1 MYSLLSMRVWNVRAC
16 KKKHMK
22 LLKYVK
28 KIHKQNPIVKYT
40 NCPVMWVLDG
50 SEKVVKTFL
59 WKSIV
64 FVNICIKKATVQIKN
79 NSLAME
85 DLLFFVRI
93 LPVIIESST
102 IFWWNAWHNWCHYF
116 CWQHHHATQYQL
128 QLEDC
133 WPLVVKLKIRA
144 KWKNNFFFSGIV
156 DNFFASFELKGKRK
170 CYIQQLFSVFFSW
183 YFMETFHFHPR
194 FSITEHK
201 TAYNWIANSALHT
214 CL

>member
-1 MYSLLSMRVWNVRAC
+1 M
-16 KKKHMK
+16 
-22 LLKYVK
+22 
-28 KIHKQNPIVKYT
+28 
-40 NCPVMWVLDG
+40 
-50 SEKVVKTFL
+50 
-59 WKSIV
+59 
-64 FVNICIKKATVQIKN
+64 QIN

-144 KWKNNFFFSGIV
+144 KWKNHFFFWNCRQFFYIV
-156 DNFFASFELKGKRK
+156 WIQRKTEVLHLTTFLVFLLIFYGNIPFSSPIFNYWTQNHHTIELQTRHCIHVSK
-170 CYIQQLFSVFFSW
+170 
-183 YFMETFHFHPR
+183 
-194 FSITEHK
+194 SIDLDGYKST
-201 TAYNWIANSALHT
+201 S
-214 CL
+214 

>member
-1 MYSLLSMRVWNVRAC
+1 M
-16 KKKHMK
+16 
-22 LLKYVK
+22 
-28 KIHKQNPIVKYT
+28 
-40 NCPVMWVLDG
+40 
-50 SEKVVKTFL
+50 
-59 WKSIV
+59 
-64 FVNICIKKATVQIKN
+64 NICIKKAKVQIN

-133 WPLVVKLKIRA
+133 WALVVKLKIRA
-144 KWKNNFFFSGIV
+144 KWKNHFFFWNCRQVFLHRLNSKENGSVTFNNFFRSFSLDISWKHSIFIP
-156 DNFFASFELKGKRK
+156 DF
-170 CYIQQLFSVFFSW
+170 QLLN
-183 YFMETFHFHPR
+183 TKPP
-194 FSITEHK
+194 
-201 TAYNWIANSALHT
+201 YNWIANSALHT

>member
-28 KIHKQNPIVKYT
+28 KIHKQNSIVKYT

-93 LPVIIESST
+93 LAVIIESST

-133 WPLVVKLKIRA
+133 WPLVVMLKIRA
-144 KWKNNFFFSGIV
+144 KWKNNFFSLELSTIFLHRLNSKENGSV
-156 DNFFASFELKGKRK
+156 TFNNFFRSFSLDILWKHS
-170 CYIQQLFSVFFSW
+170 IFIPDFQLLN
-183 YFMETFHFHPR
+183 TKPP
-194 FSITEHK
+194 
-201 TAYNWIANSALHT
+201 YNWIANSALHT